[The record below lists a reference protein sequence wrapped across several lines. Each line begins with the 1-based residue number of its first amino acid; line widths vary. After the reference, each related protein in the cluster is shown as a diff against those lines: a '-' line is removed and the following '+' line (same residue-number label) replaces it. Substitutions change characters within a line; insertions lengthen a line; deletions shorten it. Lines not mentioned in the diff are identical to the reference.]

1 MFLPLYDSS
10 SFWPIWIRWSQFF
23 LPGCTCPH
31 IFWSDSLATLALW
44 WFFKKLLIFTLP
56 SFHLFQGQ
64 DWWSPDYML
73 EQKPKVTH
81 PSWTSW
87 GLIELRAFSLAK
99 LRVKLGIA
107 AGSQSVSTIRQR
119 TSSVHLYT
127 RLRVYFRY
135 LTVWLQFFL
144 HWLHDLR
151 YLGPL
156 ILKIIAQSSSKIAK
170 EAQSRKRLNLCTSTL
185 NPGPSAALL
194 LLTPHLGSGRAPRV
208 PVSVTKALSWTF
220 LRRGGDWHSPS
231 TSWWS
236 RAQRG
241 HVVEALTATDCG
253 NHKEGGLFF
262 LPTK

>member
-135 LTVWLQFFL
+135 LTVWLQFFFT
-144 HWLHDLR
+144 
-151 YLGPL
+151 L
-156 ILKIIAQSSSKIAK
+156 ITWLKISRSLNPQNYCSVKLKNCKRGPIQETSQSVYLYFKSRPLSSPPATHPSSWLRQSSKGAC
-170 EAQSRKRLNLCTSTL
+170 LC
-185 NPGPSAALL
+185 
-194 LLTPHLGSGRAPRV
+194 H
-208 PVSVTKALSWTF
+208 
-220 LRRGGDWHSPS
+220 
-231 TSWWS
+231 
-236 RAQRG
+236 
-241 HVVEALTATDCG
+241 
-253 NHKEGGLFF
+253 
-262 LPTK
+262 